1 MISQIE
7 IKYCFS
13 MCSFSY
19 RFNAHRGTLR
29 NFRFHSRIC
38 LGNTGN
44 SQDSNIQFCIWPFS
58 HGNSSSC
65 KWSRFPELYR
75 IVRWNGEQK
84 QMKHRKWQNQKY
96 FDKTNKNL
104 SFIIFRDRRTDFVY
118 QMFVG
123 SALAAS

>member
-1 MISQIE
+1 
-7 IKYCFS
+7 
-13 MCSFSY
+13 
-19 RFNAHRGTLR
+19 
-29 NFRFHSRIC
+29 
-38 LGNTGN
+38 
-44 SQDSNIQFCIWPFS
+44 
-58 HGNSSSC
+58 
-65 KWSRFPELYR
+65 
-75 IVRWNGEQK
+75 VRWNGEQK